1 MTFVDWFVAVSSVVV
16 VLTGVAAAAAWGRQR
31 YTATIGSRKALT
43 RRLDSLAV
51 GTTREFVDSLFGTAL
66 RRSVQTGGTKLTFD
80 CGHALV
86 AVMVDE
92 ADSVAAFGIT
102 VTDPKFAYSIDSLVL
117 RGNGTEL
124 GRDRFSSLPEPMGGA
139 EFSVGK
145 RDAWYREK
153 HVTSEA
159 DGQAMSYTVAA
170 VPFGYPGTDGGPGGR
185 RTNSHPPASRVEPF
199 RDYMVRPWSTKSLS
213 RPQLEERA
221 DVIQWA
227 RRTFVMNTLL
237 FPADVEIVPDPGD
250 RIKWRTSSKR

>member
-102 VTDPKFAYSIDSLVL
+102 VTDPKFAYSIDRLVL
-117 RGNGTEL
+117 RDNGTEL
-124 GRDRFSSLPEPMGGA
+124 GRDRFSELPEPAGGA

-145 RDAWYREK
+145 RDAWYCEE
-153 HVTSEA
+153 HMTSEA
-159 DGQAMSYTVAA
+159 DGQSMSYTVAA
-170 VPFGYPGTDGGPGGR
+170 VPFGHPGTDGGPDAR
-185 RTNSHPPASRVEPF
+185 QTSSRPLARPPEPTP
-199 RDYMVRPWSTKSLS
+199 DYIVHPWSTKGLS
-213 RPQLEERA
+213 RPQLEAWTDAVE
-221 DVIQWA
+221 WA

-237 FPADVEIVPDPGD
+237 FPAGVETLPDPGN
-250 RIKWRTSSKR
+250 RLRWRT